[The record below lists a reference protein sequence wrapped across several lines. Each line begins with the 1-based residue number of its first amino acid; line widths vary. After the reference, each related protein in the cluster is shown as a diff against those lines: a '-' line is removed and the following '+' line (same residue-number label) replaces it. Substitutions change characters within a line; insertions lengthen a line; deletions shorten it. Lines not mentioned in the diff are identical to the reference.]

1 MKKVLFLIAASLFG
15 AGLSAQT
22 IVSTQVE
29 KRNVFIEEY
38 TGVNCQYCPDGHKRA
53 NEVCATYPGHAWA
66 INIHQGGYAQG
77 SGYTTQW
84 GDGLAGQYNISGYP
98 CGTTNRCA
106 SMQNRGEWAGTAAS
120 IRNQDSPVN
129 VAAEATI
136 DPNTRQMTVH
146 VEVYY
151 TGAQTVSSNFLN
163 VVLLQDNVMGPQVGA
178 ITFYPEMIENGQ
190 YRHMHMLRDMITGQ
204 WGEELTTIAQGTFIE
219 KTYTYSI
226 PATIGAVAIEDFSDL
241 KVLAFVTETHKNI
254 LSGNEA
260 EITMLPAVYVAGSG
274 VNHVDCALEFQPY
287 VRIANTYDKNVS
299 SVTVQYDGNESTLE
313 QFIPAGSTVNVD
325 LPAYTVTPD
334 GSRVQNCE
342 VTKSVL
348 VLSATFED
356 EEVVN
361 ITATPADITMADFN
375 IYTVQSPLR
384 LKAGIDCYGSEAK
397 VSLLNQANCTALWTM
412 GPWTDISTGN
422 PQTISQIPN
431 ARYKFIDFSPATS
444 GLYILSAIDT
454 YGDGWFFT
462 NDNVA
467 SGFWLNDAQG
477 EVFAEEWGYTN
488 GPEFSQLDYYLNVT
502 NDGDGSHVGIEDA
515 EPVVEFSVYPNPATD
530 RLAISGVN
538 GLNEVSVID
547 VTGRTVMT
555 LGATNSID
563 VSGLAAGVYVVRIAT
578 EQGIGMQKFVKE

>member
-38 TGVNCQYCPDGHKRA
+38 TGVNCQFCPDGHKIA

-106 SMQNRGEWAGTAAS
+106 SMQNRGQWASTAAT
-120 IRNQDSPVN
+120 IRTEDSPVN

-151 TGAQTVSSNFLN
+151 TGTQTVSSNFLN

-178 ITFYPEMIENGQ
+178 TNFYPEMVENGQ

-260 EITMLPAVYVAGSG
+260 EITMLPAVYVAGNG
-274 VNHVDCALEFQPY
+274 VNHADCALEFQPY

-299 SVTVQYDGNESTLE
+299 SVTLQYDGVESTYE
-313 QFIPAGSTVNVD
+313 QFIAAGSAVNVD
-325 LPAYTVTPD
+325 LPVYTVTPD

-361 ITATPADITMADFN
+361 ITATPADITMADFD
-375 IYTVQSPLR
+375 IYTVAGPLR
-384 LKAGIDCYGSEAK
+384 ARVGIDAYGSEA
-397 VSLLNQANCTALWTM
+397 SIELLAQSNCNAVWRE
-412 GPWTDISTGN
+412 GPWTDASGQNIPPARIKYFDFN
-422 PQTISQIPN
+422 PAQ
-431 ARYKFIDFSPATS
+431 
-444 GLYILSAIDT
+444 GLYIYRIKDA
-454 YGDGWFFT
+454 YGDGWGYATYAEPAGVWLSDVEGEFFSFSSY
-462 NDNVA
+462 V
-467 SGFWLNDAQG
+467 QG
-477 EVFAEEWGYTN
+477 NSMY
-488 GPEFSQLDYYLNVT
+488 GPDFSQMDIYLNVT
-502 NDGDGSHVGIEDA
+502 TDGDGSHVGIEDA

-563 VSGLAAGVYVVRIAT
+563 VSGLAAGVYVVRIAI

>member
-15 AGLSAQT
+15 TGLSAQT

-84 GDGLAGQYNISGYP
+84 GDGLAGQYSISGYP

-106 SMQNRGEWAGTAAS
+106 FMQNRGEWASTAAS

-178 ITFYPEMIENGQ
+178 INFYPEMVENGQ

-204 WGEELTTIAQGTFIE
+204 WGEELTTISQGTFIE

-274 VNHVDCALEFQPY
+274 VNHADCALEFQPY

-299 SVTVQYDGNESTLE
+299 SVTVQYDGNEITLE

-361 ITATPADITMADFN
+361 ITATPTDITMADFN
-375 IYTVQSPLR
+375 IYTVTGPFR
-384 LKAGIDCYGSEAK
+384 ARVGIDAYGSEA
-397 VSLLNQANCTALWTM
+397 SIELLAQSNCNAVWTE
-412 GPWTDISTGN
+412 GPWTDVSGQNIPPARIKYFDFN
-422 PQTISQIPN
+422 P
-431 ARYKFIDFSPATS
+431 AR
-444 GLYILSAIDT
+444 GLYIYRIKDA
-454 YGDGWFFT
+454 YGDGWGYATYAVPAGVWLSDYEGEFFSFSSY
-462 NDNVA
+462 V
-467 SGFWLNDAQG
+467 QG
-477 EVFAEEWGYTN
+477 NSMY
-488 GPEFSQLDYYLNVT
+488 GPAFSQMDIYLNVT
-502 NDGDGSHVGIEDA
+502 TDGDGSHVGIEDA